1 MEVLAVYVTFLYK
14 KKENDMKKY
23 NRIYFLNLDDETID
37 ASNYIFQSTWRAFY
51 LKESHKESS
60 LRNEESYCN
69 ANDHL
74 LIYLFSKFK

>member
-37 ASNYIFQSTWRAFY
+37 ASNYIFQSNGNIIF
-51 LKESHKESS
+51 
-60 LRNEESYCN
+60 
-69 ANDHL
+69 
-74 LIYLFSKFK
+74 KF